1 VLQVDSATEWRG
13 GQVQL
18 ALLMEGL
25 EARGHQVWLAACPE
39 GALAARLGRP
49 VLAIPAGAGLRG
61 AAVLRRHVRRLQ
73 PDIVAAQTS
82 HAHALCAL
90 AGLRPVVHRRVD
102 FAVGGS
108 PWGRLKYGRASL
120 YVAVSHGVAH
130 VLEAGG
136 VAPAR
141 IRVVHDGV
149 RPLGPARPAAD
160 LLGDGPLI
168 GAVGALVGHKAH
180 RVLVDA
186 MARLPDLRCVIAGE
200 GPLRGELERQICA
213 LGLQDR
219 VRLLGQRG
227 DVAAVL
233 AALDLLV
240 HPSVEEGMGQVVVEA
255 MAARVP
261 VLVSD
266 AGGLPEVVG
275 PRARVAPRGDPRAL
289 AAMIRQHL
297 AQPDPVSQAA
307 NRARERF
314 SVAGM
319 VEGTLS
325 AYHEAVEH
333 RRRPDR
339 RTA

>member
-1 VLQVDSATEWRG
+1 
-13 GQVQL
+13 
-18 ALLMEGL
+18 
-25 EARGHQVWLAACPE
+25 
-39 GALAARLGRP
+39 
-49 VLAIPAGAGLRG
+49 
-61 AAVLRRHVRRLQ
+61 
-73 PDIVAAQTS
+73 
-82 HAHALCAL
+82 
-90 AGLRPVVHRRVD
+90 
-102 FAVGGS
+102 
-108 PWGRLKYGRASL
+108 
-120 YVAVSHGVAH
+120 
-130 VLEAGG
+130 
-136 VAPAR
+136 
-141 IRVVHDGV
+141 
-149 RPLGPARPAAD
+149 
-160 LLGDGPLI
+160 
-168 GAVGALVGHKAH
+168 
-180 RVLVDA
+180 
-186 MARLPDLRCVIAGE
+186 MARWPDLRCVIAGE